1 MAADGRASRETDRR
15 LNQFSRS
22 GESQFTKMRQRIG
35 PRSVAELTVYGAP
48 AGGPDRER
56 SLAYR
61 ISPPCIHLRPLFL
74 RYYASPFL

>member
-1 MAADGRASRETDRR
+1 MVAPVGRPTAVLTNSART
-15 LNQFSRS
+15 
-22 GESQFTKMRQRIG
+22 GESQFTKMRQRTG
-35 PRSVAELTVYGAP
+35 PRSVPELTVYGAS

-74 RYYASPFL
+74 RHYAPPFL